1 MSVLSDFCCANFC
14 ELNILSTLII
24 NLRMKGSRISLI
36 SKKDIR
42 YEGTLYSINENDA
55 TVALQNVR
63 SYGTEGREKQTNAKF
78 IPPQSSVH
86 PYLLFRGMDI
96 KDLHVH
102 EKASEDKD
110 GGSLPA
116 DPAIVSNEVPPEV
129 TAAAA
134 AEKSKTA
141 ADVTYTAEP
150 KPSNTAP
157 KKSTKTDA
165 ITSANTGNKGSSN
178 NNNGNRKTSD
188 NSGSQSQ
195 QPRRRNQRKK
205 QAHSNGMVG
214 TGASLLNRKTR
225 GTVDGEEPQVGK
237 DFDLESNTA
246 KFDKDAEFEQ
256 LKDAE
261 GDDVTGTDYKKDDFF
276 DDISCDVTDRINGV
290 NNRLRGAQER
300 KINTETFGATSL
312 KYYNGNRRGYNRRGG
327 RGRGRGRGGGRRGP
341 RAENQRWK
349 RDGEKQNRVAAS

>member
-1 MSVLSDFCCANFC
+1 
-14 ELNILSTLII
+14 
-24 NLRMKGSRISLI
+24 
-36 SKKDIR
+36 
-42 YEGTLYSINENDA
+42 
-55 TVALQNVR
+55 
-63 SYGTEGREKQTNAKF
+63 
-78 IPPQSSVH
+78 
-86 PYLLFRGMDI
+86 MDI

-102 EKASEDKD
+102 EKASADKD

-134 AEKSKTA
+134 AENSKAA

-150 KPSNTAP
+150 KQSNTAP

-165 ITSANTGNKGSSN
+165 VTSDNTGNKSSSN
-178 NNNGNRKTSD
+178 INRNSGNRKTSD
-188 NSGSQSQ
+188 NNVSQSH

-276 DDISCDVTDRINGV
+276 DDISCDVTDRINGI

-312 KYYNGNRRGYNRRGG
+312 KYYSGNRRGYNRRG
-327 RGRGRGRGGGRRGP
+327 GRGRGRGGGRRGP